1 MIGENGHME
10 TIGYARVST
19 TGQSLEVQIEELNK
33 ASVDRIFQEKASG
46 ATGEREQ
53 LKAMIDYVRQGDTVM
68 CCKIDRIARST
79 QDLLGIVE
87 KLKSKGVGFKILD
100 IQLDTSTATGK
111 LMLTTLG
118 AIATFE
124 REMMLER
131 QAEGIAKAKQRGAYK
146 GRKPTARM
154 QATEVKTLVSQGLT
168 KEAIAEKLNIGVASV
183 YRILREA
190 KAADSVS

>member
-1 MIGENGHME
+1 MA

-33 ASVDRIFQEKASG
+33 AGVERTFEEKASG
-46 ATGEREQ
+46 ATGEREK
-53 LKAMIDYVRQGDTVM
+53 LKAMIDYARKGDTVI

-79 QDLLGIVE
+79 QDLLNIVD
-87 KLKSKGVGFKILD
+87 KLKSKEVEFKILN
-100 IQLDTSTATGK
+100 INLDTSTATGK
-111 LMLTTLG
+111 LMLTMLA

-131 QAEGIAKAKQRGAYK
+131 QAEGIAKAKQRGAYT

-154 QATEVKTLVSQGLT
+154 QANEVKALVSQGLT
-168 KEAIAEKLNIGVASV
+168 KEAVADKLNIGVASV
-183 YRILREA
+183 YRILKEA
-190 KAADSVS
+190 KKADSASLAAE